1 MTAEKSTPCGFSA
14 VFRCRA
20 DVQRRAMGRLPAA
33 LRSRWHGLPA
43 CRAQAPLVRAAWLPH
58 SGPTGMG
65 CLQVPLARAVCPPR
79 SGLAGMGR
87 LPAVPGSGTLEGAP
101 PTSIWSIQHDGG
113 SMCAERTVSGCFSS
127 SFWSSEHEGWTNVQI
142 GPFSYAP
149 HPCQDAGRP
158 TPRPLPSEG
167 GGAGLHL
174 RARNSQSEQAS
185 R

>member
-1 MTAEKSTPCGFSA
+1 MGFARGKLLVLRDVGIGRPAAALRSHWHGLPARSAQVPLAWIAWVPCSGPTG
-14 VFRCRA
+14 
-20 DVQRRAMGRLPAA
+20 MGRLPAA
-33 LRSRWHGLPA
+33 L
-43 CRAQAPLVRAAWLPH
+43 
-58 SGPTGMG
+58 
-65 CLQVPLARAVCPPR
+65 
-79 SGLAGMGR
+79 
-87 LPAVPGSGTLEGAP
+87 GSGTLEGAL

-113 SMCAERTVSGCFSS
+113 SMRAGWTISGCFSS
-127 SFWSSEHEGWTNVQI
+127 LFWSIEHGCWTNVQN